1 MDATLSGLALR
12 RMGGLAGTRVFAR
25 ETRANPSLNSA
36 TSLRLNETRKFR
48 ADVAN
53 AENLLATASFT
64 TTDSIRSV
72 AQALSS

>member
-36 TSLRLNETRKFR
+36 TSLRLNEPRKFR

-53 AENLLATASFT
+53 AEIYLPPRLLQLPT
-64 TTDSIRSV
+64 R
-72 AQALSS
+72 LGLWLKP